1 MGAVKK
7 LGSIFF
13 NKKAYKKMLA
23 YSLLILFLYIFSDF
37 LGVFILTFIF
47 AYLFYSIAN
56 FIQSK
61 FKYLWEKFWFLTYLW
76 KTPLW
81 IIIVLEYI
89 LFVWVIIFL
98 VANIFPSIQKEVES
112 LSKWFSIEKSIV
124 ISKEWEIII
133 TENEDE
139 KRIKSG
145 SEKIIEWYKT
155 FKDKILNISLEK
167 DPSDSLWI
175 RDRIINIEKSV
186 DFEKISTGLLE
197 WIKLLGSGIWQ
208 ILLALIL
215 SFIFIIDRKKL
226 AKYLYQIKESNMWF
240 FYSEYELL
248 LDRVMKSFWLIL
260 KAQSMIA
267 LVNATITMIGF
278 YIIGL
283 FFWDFPYIITL
294 TFVVFFCSFIPILW
308 MWLSAIPLVFI
319 AYINWWIEAGFF
331 VIMMVFSTTAFEAY
345 YLNPKIVSSLF
356 KLPMSLTFI
365 ILFISWKMWWMIWLL
380 LWISLFYFTIW
391 LLGDFN
397 KMLEEKKNG
406 KKKSLQKIKKN

>member
-23 YSLLILFLYIFSDF
+23 YSLLILFLYVFSDF
-37 LGVFILTFIF
+37 LGVFILTFIL

-61 FKYLWEKFWFLTYLW
+61 LVYLSENFWLFKIPF
-76 KTPLW
+76 W

-98 VANIFPSIQKEVES
+98 VANIVPSIQKEVES
-112 LSKWFSIEKSIV
+112 ISKWLSIEDSVI

-133 TENEDE
+133 TDNENE
-139 KRIKSG
+139 KKIKSG
-145 SEKIIEWYKT
+145 YEKIIEWYEDTKN
-155 FKDKILNISLEK
+155 KILNILLEK
-167 DPSDSLWI
+167 DPNDNLWI
-175 RDRIINIEKSV
+175 RDKIVHIENSV
-186 DFEKISTGLLE
+186 DFGKISTGFLG
-197 WIKLLGSGIWQ
+197 WVKALGSGIWK

-226 AKYLYQIKESNMWF
+226 AKYLYQVKESNMWF

-248 LDRVMKSFWLIL
+248 LDKVMKSFWLIL

-267 LVNATITMIGF
+267 LINATITMIGF

-283 FFWDFPYIITL
+283 FFGWFPYIITL

-319 AYINWWIEAGFF
+319 GYINWWIEAGLF

-356 KLPMSLTFI
+356 KLPMSLTFV
-365 ILFISWKMWWMIWLL
+365 ILFISWKMWWIIGLL
-380 LWISLFYFTIW
+380 LWISLFYFAIW

-397 KMLEEKKNG
+397 QMLEEKKNG
-406 KKKSLQKIKKN
+406 KIKKFFTKDKKELI